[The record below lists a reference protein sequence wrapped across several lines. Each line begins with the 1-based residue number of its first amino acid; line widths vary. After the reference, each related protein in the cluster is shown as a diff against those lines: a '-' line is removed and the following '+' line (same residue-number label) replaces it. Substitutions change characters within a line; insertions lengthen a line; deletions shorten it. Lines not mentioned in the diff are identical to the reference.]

1 MNLYSPYNEF
11 DWKYREKGQRR
22 NECRTNYA
30 AQGYPW
36 HDNSEDVYRES
47 QLLIPKGTVV
57 DNEVLNILRYS
68 SIVSVA
74 VYGKDTS
81 QKKTSSVSV
90 PEKTH
95 SEQIRESK
103 SFKEFEENFHE
114 TTETFSYT
122 LNDIASRNKDVDI
135 DILFD
140 SANEIM
146 AGETN
151 TYQLMDILSNIR
163 YFDDSTYAHSLNVAM
178 LANILGR
185 WLHMEEHDL
194 KLLTVAGMLHDIGK
208 VLIPPEIIK
217 KPGPLTKEE
226 FEIVKQHS
234 LKGYKLLKGKNVDEN
249 ICQAALLHHE
259 KCDGSGYPL
268 GLKGDRINE
277 LAKLITIVDIYEAM
291 TANRCYREGICPFAV
306 IRMYEEEGYSK
317 YDPKYLLP
325 FLQGISDTYLHNT
338 VLLNDGRKGEII
350 LTNKTAISRPGLLVN
365 GEYLD
370 LTRYP
375 ELNIIAIL

>member
-1 MNLYSPYNEF
+1 MNVIQIMLH
-11 DWKYREKGQRR
+11 KVTLGM
-22 NECRTNYA
+22 TIA
-30 AQGYPW
+30 
-36 HDNSEDVYRES
+36 EDVYRES
-47 QLLIPKGTVV
+47 QLLIPKGTLV

-68 SIVSVA
+68 SIISVA

-81 QKKTSSVSV
+81 QKDTPPV
-90 PEKTH
+90 PVPDKTH
-95 SEQIRESK
+95 SELIRESK
-103 SFKEFEENFHE
+103 TFKKFEENFQE
-114 TTETFSYT
+114 TTESFSYT

-135 DILFD
+135 DILFE

-146 AGETN
+146 SGETN

-185 WLHMEEHDL
+185 WLHMEEHEL

-208 VLIPPEIIK
+208 VLIPLEIIK
-217 KPGPLTKEE
+217 KPGPLTREE
-226 FEIVKQHS
+226 FDIIKQHS
-234 LKGYKLLKGKNVDEN
+234 LKGYKLLKEKKVDEN

-259 KCDGSGYPL
+259 KCDGSGYPM
-268 GLKGDRINE
+268 GLKGDKINE

-350 LTNKTAISRPGLLVN
+350 LTNKTAVSRPGLLVD
-365 GEYLD
+365 GKYLD

>member
-1 MNLYSPYNEF
+1 MNLIGNTERKDSGEMNVVQIMLH
-11 DWKYREKGQRR
+11 KVTLGM
-22 NECRTNYA
+22 TIA
-30 AQGYPW
+30 
-36 HDNSEDVYRES
+36 EDVYRES